1 MNSVFPVLLIVIFI
15 AVIAGAAIYSALAA
29 SKRRQELQRWAASR
43 GLDFDSEEDASF
55 ESRFPEFSC
64 LRDGDGGRYAY
75 NVMEGEWAGTPL
87 RAFDYHYETHST
99 DSKGN
104 RQTHHHRFSAAMIRC
119 PWPLK
124 PLMIRPEGLL
134 DKVAAFFG
142 HEDINFESA
151 EFSRRF
157 CVKSPDKRWAY
168 DVIHART
175 MEFLLTQPRYH
186 VQFAGPWAVVWDT
199 ATFTPQEFESAIG
212 VVTGIVDRFPDY
224 LKEQLQQGG

>member
-1 MNSVFPVLLIVIFI
+1 MDTALPVLLFVLFL
-15 AVIAGAAIYSALAA
+15 AVIAGVAIYSMLAA
-29 SKRRQELQRWAASR
+29 SKRRQELQRWAMGR
-43 GLDFDSEEDASF
+43 GLRFDPEDDASF
-55 ESRFPEFSC
+55 ESRFPEFPC
-64 LRDGDGGRYAY
+64 LSEGDGERYAY
-75 NVMEGEWAGTPL
+75 NVMRGPWGSVPL
-87 RAFDYHYETHST
+87 RAFDYHYVTHST

-104 RQTHHHRFSAAMIRC
+104 RQTHHHRFSAVMIEC

-151 EFSRRF
+151 EFSRKF

-175 MEFLLTQPRYH
+175 MAFLLTQPRYH
-186 VQFAGPWAVVWDT
+186 VQFAGSRVMVWDT

-212 VVTGIVDRFPDY
+212 VATGIVDRFPDY